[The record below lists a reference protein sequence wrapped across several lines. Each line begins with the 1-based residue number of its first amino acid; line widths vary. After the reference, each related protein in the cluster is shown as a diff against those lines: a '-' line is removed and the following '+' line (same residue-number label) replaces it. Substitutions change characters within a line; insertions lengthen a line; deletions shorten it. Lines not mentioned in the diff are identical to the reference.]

1 MIKNSIRLTSF
12 VFALFTFILIF
23 QHIMIEQQR
32 FPFDTTKQ
40 FELNISNSNV
50 PKEELINGLNELTE
64 LNEGVLV
71 KVTIDPENYE
81 NKKDIIWFG
90 TQKPISKN
98 MILDNQKIYWL
109 DSELTGELISSV
121 NMGARPLYGTY
132 AMQGSNKFK
141 NEITTWANENN
152 IRISWYVKPS
162 ILKTAYSY
170 LIYNGIG
177 NAIITAFLLFLTT
190 LIAWFVTHAK
200 ARTIRLLG
208 GVSIKRIYAEDT
220 ISIMTI
226 ATSSFLIA
234 WIVMIG
240 YVAFVNGISQ
250 IPLIILQSFISL
262 VLLLLLSSLFIVL
275 ISMLVRPKI
284 DHLASRKIPLK
295 RFRQLGTATSIIS
308 IILALLIIP
317 NTITSAYILQQLS
330 KEYSLWEKMESN
342 VSVSFGDIDSLETEE
357 MISNV
362 EAFFYDMEQKNNLC
376 LSLVIDKTILLNEEE
391 YGGYDHI
398 IISDKAWV
406 DSFNIGV
413 GKDDKGGKLT
423 GVNFE
428 KLAEP
433 LQNFLIAQMPI
444 WTKNGE
450 VQASGIGFYEFIGEK
465 FLALPPNVGYG
476 GSTIQ
481 AENPLVILVDNPI
494 STLKT
499 KSFMLPAASSGNVVF
514 QDEEML
520 RSALGDSPIKE
531 YVVSIDTIT
540 DVALEQAQK
549 FGKESVFYIMAC
561 ILIFI
566 TMIFG
571 GIMNAQLWVGSNK
584 KRIFTLHTFGKT
596 YNEIIQPSFKK
607 ELIINILTIIAGGVI
622 SFMIRH
628 PEPITLIIVAVVI
641 ALLYSIGNLLAYQ
654 VCIRKTFYEMSFRN
668 D

>member
-98 MILDNQKIYWL
+98 IILDNQKIYWL

-234 WIVMIG
+234 WIVIIG

>member
-330 KEYSLWEKMESN
+330 KEYSLWEKMESD

>member
-98 MILDNQKIYWL
+98 IILDNQKIYWL